1 MTQDMA
7 PETLRKDSTT
17 NQRPLGAVRNNQPDF
32 VIVFLKTCY
41 FTSKALYICL
51 ATLSITVVVTE
62 LPNCL

>member
-1 MTQDMA
+1 MQGMA
-7 PETLRKDSTT
+7 PEIPRKDWTT
-17 NQRPLGAVRNNQPDF
+17 NQRPLGAVRNSQSDF

-41 FTSKALYICL
+41 FTSKALCICL